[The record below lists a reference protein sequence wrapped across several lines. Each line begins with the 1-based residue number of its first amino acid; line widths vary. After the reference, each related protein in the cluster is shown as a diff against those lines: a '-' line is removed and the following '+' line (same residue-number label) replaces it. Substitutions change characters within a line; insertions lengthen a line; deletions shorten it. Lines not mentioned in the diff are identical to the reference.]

1 MNQVVSKQLTL
12 DAPIPGE
19 GMTHE
24 LGDRPWQKPAQHTT
38 VDEVI
43 PFYVEKIRNP
53 DFTPELLEVVELG
66 FPLTTIAN
74 SMQNAAVMEGVHSVD
89 VGILALP
96 AIVELLALVSKENNV
111 PYKTGLERPEAPEKP
126 MATEGDIA
134 LAMKEINMKEPNIEE
149 DMPVEEEEESQAE
162 PTGLMARREM

>member
-1 MNQVVSKQLTL
+1 MSRPQLTL

-24 LGDRPWQKPAQHTT
+24 LGDRPWQKPAQYTT

-43 PFYVEKIRNP
+43 PFYVERIRNP
-53 DFTPELLEVVELG
+53 DFMPQLLKVIEIG

-74 SMQNAAVMEGVHSVD
+74 SMQNAAVMEGTHSVD

-96 AIVELLALVSKENNV
+96 AIVELLALVAKENDV
-111 PYKTGLERPEAPEKP
+111 PFKTGLERPEAPKEP
-126 MATEGDIA
+126 QITEADMA
-134 LAMKEINMKEPNIEE
+134 LAMKNMDKEEPMMEE
-149 DMPVEEEEESQAE
+149 EKPVEEMPQAE

>member
-1 MNQVVSKQLTL
+1 MSEPQLTL

-19 GMTHE
+19 GLTHK
-24 LGDRPWQKPAQHTT
+24 LGDRPWQKPAQYTT

-53 DFTPELLEVVELG
+53 DFTPQLLKVIKIG

-74 SMQNAAVMEGVHSVD
+74 SMQNAAVMEGIHSVD

-96 AIVELLALVSKENNV
+96 PIVELLALVAKENDV
-111 PYKTGLERPEAPEKP
+111 PYKTGLERPEAPEEP
-126 MATEGDIA
+126 SISEADIA
-134 LAMKEINMKEPNIEE
+134 LAMKDMDEEEPEIEE
-149 DMPVEEEEESQAE
+149 TVPVEEVKSE

>member
-1 MNQVVSKQLTL
+1 MSRPQLTL

-24 LGDRPWQKPAQHTT
+24 LGDRPWQKPAQYTT
-38 VDEVI
+38 VDEVV
-43 PFYVEKIRNP
+43 PFYVERIRNP
-53 DFTPELLEVVELG
+53 DFMPQLLKVIEIG

-74 SMQNAAVMEGVHSVD
+74 SMQNAAVMEGTHSVD

-96 AIVELLALVSKENNV
+96 AIVELLALVAKENDV
-111 PYKTGLERPEAPEKP
+111 PFKTGLERPEAPKEP
-126 MATEGDIA
+126 QITEADIA
-134 LAMKEINMKEPNIEE
+134 LAMKDMDKEEPMMEE
-149 DMPVEEEEESQAE
+149 EKPVEEMPQAE

>member
-1 MNQVVSKQLTL
+1 MSRPQLTL

-24 LGDRPWQKPAQHTT
+24 LGDRPWQKPAQYTT
-38 VDEVI
+38 VDEVV
-43 PFYVEKIRNP
+43 PFYVERIRNP
-53 DFTPELLEVVELG
+53 DFMPQLLKVIEIG

-74 SMQNAAVMEGVHSVD
+74 SMQNAAVMEGTHSVD

-96 AIVELLALVSKENNV
+96 AIVELLALVAKENDV
-111 PYKTGLERPEAPEKP
+111 PFKTGLERPEAPKEP
-126 MATEGDIA
+126 QITEADMA
-134 LAMKEINMKEPNIEE
+134 LAMKNMDKEEPMMEE
-149 DMPVEEEEESQAE
+149 EMLVEEMPQAE

>member
-1 MNQVVSKQLTL
+1 MSRPQLTL

-24 LGDRPWQKPAQHTT
+24 LGDRPWQKPAQYTT
-38 VDEVI
+38 VDEVM
-43 PFYVEKIRNP
+43 PFYVERIRNP
-53 DFTPELLEVVELG
+53 DFMPQLLKVIEIG

-74 SMQNAAVMEGVHSVD
+74 SMQNAAVMEGTHSVD

-96 AIVELLALVSKENNV
+96 AIVELLALVAKENDV
-111 PYKTGLERPEAPEKP
+111 PFKTGLERPEAPKEP
-126 MATEGDIA
+126 QITEADIA
-134 LAMKEINMKEPNIEE
+134 LAMKDMDKEEPMMEE
-149 DMPVEEEEESQAE
+149 EKPVEEMPQAE

>member
-1 MNQVVSKQLTL
+1 MSRPQLTL

-24 LGDRPWQKPAQHTT
+24 LGDRPWQKPAQYTT
-38 VDEVI
+38 VDEVV
-43 PFYVEKIRNP
+43 PFYVERIRNP
-53 DFTPELLEVVELG
+53 DFTPQLLKVIEIG

-74 SMQNAAVMEGVHSVD
+74 SMQNAAVMEGTHSVD

-96 AIVELLALVSKENNV
+96 AIVELLALVAKENDV
-111 PYKTGLERPEAPEKP
+111 PFKTGLERPEAPKEP
-126 MATEGDIA
+126 QITEADIA
-134 LAMKEINMKEPNIEE
+134 LAMKDMDKEEPMMEE
-149 DMPVEEEEESQAE
+149 EKPVEEMPQAE

>member
-1 MNQVVSKQLTL
+1 MSEPQLTL

-19 GMTHE
+19 GLTHK
-24 LGDRPWQKPAQHTT
+24 LGDRPWQKPAQYTT
-38 VDEVI
+38 IDEVI

-53 DFTPELLEVVELG
+53 DFTPQLLKVIRLG

-74 SMQNAAVMEGVHSVD
+74 SMQNAAVMEGIHSVD

-96 AIVELLALVSKENNV
+96 PIVELLALVAKENDV
-111 PYKTGLERPEAPEKP
+111 PYKTGLERPEAPEEP
-126 MATEGDIA
+126 RISQADIA
-134 LAMKEINMKEPNIEE
+134 LARQKAMEEKPTMAEEMTLE
-149 DMPVEEEEESQAE
+149 DMPKDE

>member
-1 MNQVVSKQLTL
+1 MIQQASL
-12 DAPIPGE
+12 DAPVPGE
-19 GMTHE
+19 GLTHE

-96 AIVELLALVSKENNV
+96 AIVELLALVSKENDV

-134 LAMKEINMKEPNIEE
+134 LAMKEINMKEPKIEE
-149 DMPVEEEEESQAE
+149 DMPVEEEPQAE
-162 PTGLMARREM
+162 PIGLMARREM

>member
-1 MNQVVSKQLTL
+1 M
-12 DAPIPGE
+12 
-19 GMTHE
+19 
-24 LGDRPWQKPAQHTT
+24 
-38 VDEVI
+38 
-43 PFYVEKIRNP
+43 
-53 DFTPELLEVVELG
+53 
-66 FPLTTIAN
+66 
-74 SMQNAAVMEGVHSVD
+74 
-89 VGILALP
+89 
-96 AIVELLALVSKENNV
+96 

>member
-1 MNQVVSKQLTL
+1 MSRPQLTL

-24 LGDRPWQKPAQHTT
+24 LGDRPWQKPAQYTT
-38 VDEVI
+38 VDEVV
-43 PFYVEKIRNP
+43 PFYVERIRNP
-53 DFTPELLEVVELG
+53 DFMPQLLKVIEIG

-74 SMQNAAVMEGVHSVD
+74 SMQNAAVMEGTHSVD

-96 AIVELLALVSKENNV
+96 AIVELLALVAKENDV
-111 PYKTGLERPEAPEKP
+111 PFKTGLERPEAPKDP
-126 MATEGDIA
+126 QITEADMA
-134 LAMKEINMKEPNIEE
+134 LAMKDMDKEEPMMEE
-149 DMPVEEEEESQAE
+149 EMPVEEMPQAE

>member
-1 MNQVVSKQLTL
+1 MSRPQLTL

-24 LGDRPWQKPAQHTT
+24 LGDRPWQKPAQYTT

-43 PFYVEKIRNP
+43 PFYVERIRNP
-53 DFTPELLEVVELG
+53 DFMPQLLKVIEIG

-74 SMQNAAVMEGVHSVD
+74 SMQNAAVMEGTHSVD

-96 AIVELLALVSKENNV
+96 AIVELLALVAKENDV
-111 PYKTGLERPEAPEKP
+111 PFKTGLERPEAPKEP
-126 MATEGDIA
+126 QITEADIA
-134 LAMKEINMKEPNIEE
+134 LAMKDMDKEEPMMEE
-149 DMPVEEEEESQAE
+149 EKPVEEMPQAE